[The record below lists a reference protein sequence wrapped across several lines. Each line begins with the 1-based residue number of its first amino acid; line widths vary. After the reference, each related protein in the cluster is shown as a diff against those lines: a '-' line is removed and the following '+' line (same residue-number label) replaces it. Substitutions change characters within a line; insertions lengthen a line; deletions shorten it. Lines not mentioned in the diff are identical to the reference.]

1 MGKQV
6 FKKTMYI
13 LHRNCSFLLAALL
26 LQSLLTALKPF
37 TILHFSA
44 EIVNSLYCGEAVKAV
59 MPKVFMM
66 LAIVMFV
73 ELCCHV
79 ADQYVSCSAQK
90 LSYVQS
96 QKLTEKVLEMDYE
109 KLESVSAQNL
119 IEGIRQS
126 RFQRGD
132 AFQKEIQFLKNLLT
146 GLLLSL
152 TSLGYCFLFVKERI
166 QYGAAAAGAVM
177 VIAGFIILTVVAVTV
192 SARNGNRH
200 NKDIFRRFAEIAA
213 INRRFAFYRKNVFQ
227 NYHYGKEIR
236 IFDESKL
243 IQTEFDGILDTIKG
257 FMKTTGQKEGK
268 FRLINGFLNVV
279 LGGIA
284 YIYIGFCAFQKTVG
298 IGSIVKYTGAI
309 TQLFAGITQS
319 AGAVADLKG
328 NEKFLKQYYD
338 LEEIDGAG
346 KTDEGNIPGEVHTGE
361 IGIEIE
367 FENVYFRYPNTECWA
382 LENVNFHISNREHI
396 AMVGRNGS
404 GKTTCIRLLLRL
416 YRPHSGRI
424 LLNGVDIWKYA
435 EKNYWKLISVVFQDF
450 KLFSFSLRQNVEN
463 GILEDE
469 KKFRKVIENM
479 GMGKTVNEMYAGAES
494 CIYKDYDS
502 HGVMISGGEAQ
513 KLAVAKA
520 MYKDAPIFVMDEPSA
535 ALDPISEA
543 ELYEKTNTL
552 LKDKTIIFVSHR
564 LSSCCFCDRVFV
576 WKGGKIVESGS
587 HDELLAK
594 GGEYLLM
601 WNVQAE
607 YYRAGLSS
615 L

>member
-1 MGKQV
+1 MNKQV
-6 FKKTMYI
+6 SKKTMNI
-13 LHRNCSFLLAALL
+13 LHQNCSFLIAALL

-44 EIVNSLYCGEAVKAV
+44 EIVNSLYYGETVRAV
-59 MPKVFMM
+59 MLKVFMM
-66 LAIVMFV
+66 LAIVIFV

-90 LSYVQS
+90 LSYIQS
-96 QKLTEKVLEMDYE
+96 QKLTEKILEMDYE
-109 KLESVSAQNL
+109 MLESASAQSL

-126 RFQRGD
+126 KFQRGD
-132 AFQKEIQFLKNLLT
+132 AFQKEVQFLRNLLT

-152 TSLGYCFLFVKERI
+152 TSLGYCFLFVKELV
-166 QYGAAAAGAVM
+166 QYGVAAAGAVI
-177 VIAGFIILTVVAVTV
+177 VIIGFIILTVVAVTV
-192 SARNGNRH
+192 SAGNGNRH
-200 NKDIFRRFAEIAA
+200 NKDIFKRFTEIAA
-213 INRRFAFYRKNVFQ
+213 INRKFGFYRKNIFQ

-236 IFDESKL
+236 IFDESRL

-268 FRLINGFLNVV
+268 FRLVNGFLNVI

-284 YIYIGFCAFQKTVG
+284 YIYIGFCAFQKMIG
-298 IGSIVKYTGAI
+298 IGSIVKYAGAI

-319 AGAVADLKG
+319 VGAVSDLKG

-338 LEEIDGAG
+338 FEEINDA
-346 KTDEGNIPGEVHTGE
+346 GNIDECDILGE
-361 IGIEIE
+361 IHTEEIEIE
-367 FENVYFRYPNTECWA
+367 FENVYFRYPNMEGWA

-416 YRPHSGRI
+416 YRPYCGRI
-424 LLNGVDIWKYA
+424 LLNGVDIWKYT

-463 GILEDE
+463 GILKDE
-469 KKFRKVIENM
+469 SRFRKVIENM
-479 GMGKTVNEMYAGAES
+479 GMEETVNEMYAGAES

-564 LSSCCFCDRVFV
+564 LSSCCFCNRVFV
-576 WKGGKIVESGS
+576 WKEGKIVESGS

-594 GGEYLLM
+594 EGEYLLM
-601 WNVQAE
+601 WKAQAE
-607 YYRAGLSS
+607 HYQFMAL
-615 L
+615 